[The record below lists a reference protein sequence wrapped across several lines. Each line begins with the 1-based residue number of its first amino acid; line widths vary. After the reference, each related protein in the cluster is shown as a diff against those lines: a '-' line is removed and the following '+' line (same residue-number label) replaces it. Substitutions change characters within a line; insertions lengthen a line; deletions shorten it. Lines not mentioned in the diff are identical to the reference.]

1 MATEKQIDGSAYT
14 RRELLGAASLTAAG
28 LATASLVAAPAAGAA
43 PPMSSP
49 DDRLTIAGGDPLK
62 QDPSL
67 DAANPDSLVPPAT
80 DHGDVPTFKYPFSFG
95 RNRVQPGGWARQVTV
110 RDLPV
115 STDLAGVNMRLT
127 AGGIRELHWHLP
139 AEWSM
144 MLYGSARIT
153 GVDQHGRSFVSDVK
167 EGDLWYFPPGI
178 PHSIQGLEPDG
189 CEFLLVFDDGNFSEF
204 DTFSISDWVA
214 HTPRGVLAK
223 NFSVAEATFNPIPK
237 GELYIFQGQMPPALS
252 MDRGR

>member
-1 MATEKQIDGSAYT
+1 MATDKQRDGSAYT

-43 PPMSSP
+43 PSISSP

-80 DHGDVPTFKYPFSFG
+80 DHGDVMSFKYPFSFG
-95 RNRVQPGGWARQVTV
+95 RNRVQAGGWARQVTV

-127 AGGIRELHWHLP
+127 AGGIRELHWHPNANEWQYYISGKARMTVFAAGGRARTMDFDAGDVGYVQRAMGHYVENTGDTDLRFLEMFKSDRYEDISL
-139 AEWSM
+139 AEWMS
-144 MLYGSARIT
+144 
-153 GVDQHGRSFVSDVK
+153 
-167 EGDLWYFPPGI
+167 
-178 PHSIQGLEPDG
+178 
-189 CEFLLVFDDGNFSEF
+189 
-204 DTFSISDWVA
+204 
-214 HTPRGVLAK
+214 HTPPELVAQHLHVDLAMLE
-223 NFSVAEATFNPIPK
+223 SIPK
-237 GELYIFQGQMPPALS
+237 KEMTVVPV
-252 MDRGR
+252 